1 MEFVKFAGPAGMFFI
16 MFSLALSIKTTAFK
30 AIAINPLSFYL
41 GLVTQLIGM
50 PLIGFVIALTIPF
63 PVEVKV
69 GIVLITCLPSAV
81 TSNYLAKKMGGN
93 VALSISLTAVTSLVA
108 FITIPIIIKV
118 YFLFV
123 IQDESVIIFNTS
135 LIGASLKLFAV
146 VTIPVI
152 IGIIFNTIFYNFSK
166 KIDPI
171 FDKLSLLVFLSI
183 IGIAVYQDLHLIP
196 EYIRYAGVK
205 TILIFFIAF
214 FMSVYLTKLFKI
226 NQQDKITIIVETVM
240 QNGGIGIVIGALMFD
255 NTRFIFPV
263 AAYALLQYLFI
274 LIYFTYIR
282 MNKSVNENF

>member
-1 MEFVKFAGPAGMFFI
+1 M
-16 MFSLALSIKTTAFK
+16 
-30 AIAINPLSFYL
+30 
-41 GLVTQLIGM
+41 
-50 PLIGFVIALTIPF
+50 
-63 PVEVKV
+63 
-69 GIVLITCLPSAV
+69 
-81 TSNYLAKKMGGN
+81 
-93 VALSISLTAVTSLVA
+93 
-108 FITIPIIIKV
+108 
-118 YFLFV
+118 FV